1 MMRKT
6 TINVKEVISQMD
18 GAMDKLEQGIPSANL
33 SKKEAKDIAA
43 QLEDVIALAESIKA
57 DNQKDKVKRA

>member
-6 TINVKEVISQMD
+6 EINVKGVISKID
-18 GAMDKLEQGIPSANL
+18 GAMDKLEQGIPNAKL
-33 SKKEAKDIAA
+33 SKKDAKDIAA

-57 DNQKDKVKRA
+57 DNHMDKAKRA